1 MVYVQGHNTDKTK
14 YLPKGTYKEGSTIDA
29 MRDATVRPDIP
40 LPDGACIFCRRI
52 TASHRACRSC
62 KEVDFVLNTP
72 EHAEYLASIHD
83 IVAVKQ
89 QSIRE
94 GHTDSIT
101 SGDFEQK
108 LLLMEDS
115 QYSHTIKKGC
125 CTSHSELF
133 APYCKSCGLMLPKT
147 KVCDYC

>member
-1 MVYVQGHNTDKTK
+1 MVFVQGHNTDKTK

-72 EHAEYLASIHD
+72 QHAEYLASIHD
-83 IVAVKQ
+83 IV
-89 QSIRE
+89 
-94 GHTDSIT
+94 
-101 SGDFEQK
+101 
-108 LLLMEDS
+108 LLIAS
-115 QYSHTIKKGC
+115 YSHHTASLVVLCYLRLRYATTVSSLYINTIKGLPIYA
-125 CTSHSELF
+125 TSV
-133 APYCKSCGLMLPKT
+133 AYAW
-147 KVCDYC
+147 